1 MEEGGGENID
11 EIIARLNI
19 WKKLGK
25 PTLLDNHEFHRGSFE
40 ETGRSEKFEKA
51 WSKCQRTWGGLIK
64 ILLSYENENHPTLQE
79 VKTFQKEKL
88 GTNDSN
94 SVESIKKEGRCNN
107 STFCIY

>member
-1 MEEGGGENID
+1 
-11 EIIARLNI
+11 
-19 WKKLGK
+19 
-25 PTLLDNHEFHRGSFE
+25 LLDNHEFHRGSFE